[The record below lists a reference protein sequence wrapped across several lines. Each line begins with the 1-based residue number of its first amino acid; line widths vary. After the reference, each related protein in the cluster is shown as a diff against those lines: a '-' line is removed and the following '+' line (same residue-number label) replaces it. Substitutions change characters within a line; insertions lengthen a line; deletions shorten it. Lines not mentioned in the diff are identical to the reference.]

1 MSTSPISTSRSS
13 EPVIRQPD
21 TASDSSQR
29 APRTVAQRTWPLVV
43 YLILSVALF
52 GIPVL
57 GHFGTHIIAFED
69 GDPSVIMWWLAW
81 WPHAL
86 LHGLNPF
93 VTHAIL
99 YPDGYN
105 LEWATSMP
113 LPSIVLAPVTLGFGP
128 AVTWNVIQLLSPA
141 LSAWT
146 AFLLCRHVVGR
157 TVPALVG
164 GYVFGF
170 SPYMLTHLQ
179 SSPNLALVAL
189 IPIFVLIVLRRL
201 EGKISPRRFVVEM
214 TLALVAQYLIG
225 TEVLAT
231 AAVFG
236 ILALA
241 LAAIFMPERRAGLW
255 DVAKLLVVSF
265 AATAILIS
273 PFLYYFLFGA
283 HYPPFATQYS
293 ADLASFALP
302 PNGVALRFRSGPLP
316 FGGSTLEDYLG
327 LPLLLLMA
335 LFLWSRRRE
344 RSTWWLAL
352 VMFLLLV
359 ASLGTRL
366 GVRASHT
373 GIWLPWDLFSRLPL
387 LHYAIP
393 QRFILYVTLPA
404 AVIVAMWLNTA
415 SRRGRPESVARWALA
430 LLAVAFIV
438 PSVGAAAWNTAITEP
453 PFFQHHAYRR
463 YLNSSDHVLTIPF
476 WGPNQRWIADAG
488 FPFALSAGSGGQGE
502 VPGYTRFPIWTT
514 LSASYNA
521 FHPVTIFPYP
531 LPADYAYQLRRFLKA
546 KHVTAVVVEQNYPGP
561 WSKLFGTL
569 GVRPVATGGVL
580 LYRLRGTTATVARS
594 PTARLGTG

>member
-13 EPVIRQPD
+13 EPVIGQANP
-21 TASDSSQR
+21 AS
-29 APRTVAQRTWPLVV
+29 APRPRLATRVARGSWPPAV
-43 YLILSVALF
+43 YLVLSLALF

-69 GDPSVIMWWLAW
+69 GDPSVFMWFLAW

-105 LEWATSMP
+105 LQWVASMP

-128 AVTWNVIQLLSPA
+128 AVTWNVLQLLCPA

-157 TVPALVG
+157 TLPSLVG

-170 SPYMLTHLQ
+170 SPYMLSNLQ
-179 SSPNLALVAL
+179 ASPNLALVAL
-189 IPIFVLIVLRRL
+189 LPIFVLVVLRRL
-201 EGKISPRRFVVEM
+201 EGTIGSRRFVVEM
-214 TLALVAQYLIG
+214 TVALAAQYLIA

-231 AAVFG
+231 AVAFG
-236 ILALA
+236 ILALV
-241 LAAIFMPERRAGLW
+241 LAAIFAPERRSALW

-265 AATAILIS
+265 ATTAILIS

-283 HYPPFATQYS
+283 HYPPSNTRFR
-293 ADLASFALP
+293 ADLASFVLP
-302 PNGVALRFRSGPLP
+302 PKGVVLGFHGPG
-316 FGGSTLEDYLG
+316 GGSTGSALVAYLG
-327 LPLLLLMA
+327 LPLLVLIA

-352 VMFLLLV
+352 FMFLVLL
-359 ASLGTRL
+359 ASLGPRL
-366 GVRASHT
+366 LVRGTET
-373 GIWLPWDLFSRLPL
+373 GIWLPWDLVGRLPL
-387 LHYAIP
+387 LRYAIP
-393 QRFILYVTLPA
+393 ERLVLFLTLPA
-404 AVIVAMWLNTA
+404 AVIVALWLGTG
-415 SRRGRPESVARWALA
+415 SRGGARGSVARWALA
-430 LLAVAFIV
+430 LLAVACIV
-438 PSVGAAAWNTAITEP
+438 PNAGAAAWDTAISEP
-453 PFFQHHAYRR
+453 AFFAHHAYRR
-463 YLNSSDHVLTIPF
+463 YLNGSDHVLTVPF

-488 FPFALSAGSGGQGE
+488 FPFALSAGATGQGQS
-502 VPGYTRFPIWTT
+502 PGYTRYPIWRT
-514 LSASYNA
+514 L
-521 FHPVTIFPYP
+521 VDFPYP
-531 LPADYAYQLRRFLKA
+531 LPPDYGYQLRRFLAA
-546 KHVTAVVVEQNYPGP
+546 KHVTAIVVEQGFPGP

-580 LYRLRGTTATVARS
+580 LYRLRGAAAT
-594 PTARLGTG
+594 GG